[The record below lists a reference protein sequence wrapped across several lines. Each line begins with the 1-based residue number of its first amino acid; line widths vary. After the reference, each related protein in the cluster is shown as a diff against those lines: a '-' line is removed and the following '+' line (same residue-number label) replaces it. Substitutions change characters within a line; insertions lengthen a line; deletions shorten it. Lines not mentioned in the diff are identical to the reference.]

1 MIRAAIVGGTGYGA
15 VELIRLLDKHPNVK
29 LQSIISHSQSGT
41 EIREVYPH
49 LTDIINEV
57 MDEWSIHHIEK
68 DVDVVFFATPAGVS
82 QKLAPSCIEKGI
94 QCIDLSGDFR
104 LEKPEVYET
113 WYGGIAPE
121 QAYLEEATYG
131 LTEIYE
137 SQIKNSKLI
146 ANPGCYPTATLLA
159 LLPIV
164 KEGWVKEQSI
174 IIDGKSGVS
183 GAGRKVSL
191 ATHYA
196 EINENVKAYKLGAHQ
211 HIPEIE
217 QFIQKEANLE
227 DVKVTFTTHLMPMTR
242 GLMCSIYL
250 DLKQPKSTEE
260 LINFYTEIYKNHPFV
275 RIRQAGVFPSTKE
288 VSGSNFC
295 DIGIHSDERTGKVT
309 IISVI
314 DNLVKGAAGQAIQN
328 LNLMNGLD
336 VRTGLVDIPM
346 YP

>member
-1 MIRAAIVGGTGYGA
+1 MKAAVVGGTGYGA
-15 VELIRLLDKHPNVK
+15 IELIRLLDKHPNVQ
-29 LQSIISHSQSGT
+29 LQSIVSHSQSGT
-41 EIREVYPH
+41 EIHEVYPH
-49 LTDIINEV
+49 LTHLIHQT
-57 MDEWSIHHIEK
+57 MDEWNIQHLHENI
-68 DVDVVFFATPAGVS
+68 DVVFFATPAGVS
-82 QKLAPSCIEKGI
+82 QRLIPQCREHGI

-104 LEKPEVYET
+104 LTNQEVYET
-113 WYGGIAPE
+113 WYGTSSAPKE
-121 QAYLEEATYG
+121 YLEEATYG
-131 LTEIYE
+131 LPEIYAE
-137 SQIKNSKLI
+137 QIKQSKLI

-164 KEGWVKEQSI
+164 KEGWVNVNSI

-191 ATHYA
+191 NTLFS
-196 EINENVKAYKLGAHQ
+196 EVNESVKAYKLGAHQ

-217 QFIQKEANLE
+217 QFIEKESNEEA
-227 DVKVTFTTHLMPMTR
+227 KVTFSTHLMPMTR

-250 DLKQPKSTEE
+250 DLKEPKTTEE
-260 LINFYTEIYKNHPFV
+260 LINFYTEVYSNHPFV
-275 RIRQAGVFPSTKE
+275 RVRQEGVFPATKE
-288 VSGSNFC
+288 VSGSNYC
-295 DIGIHSDERTGKVT
+295 DIGIHADARTGKVT

-336 VRTGLVDIPM
+336 VRTGLTEIPM